1 MSDSHKPPPLI
12 RFGIFELD
20 TTAEELRRSGR
31 LVALTG
37 QPLRVLAYLAE
48 RPGEVISREDMQRA
62 IWGEDT
68 HVDFE
73 AGLSTCINQIR
84 AALGDRATSPRFI
97 ETLPRRGYRFIAP
110 VEARATVSATR
121 RSTWV
126 AVGIVVVLAGIAWWS
141 FTPARPIP
149 VAVFAVD
156 VDASTP
162 QLQPVSVSLTH
173 ALIGTLTSQLGAR
186 GRVASSIETQ
196 QLADVPLHEILRR
209 GTEYVLL
216 VTLRSAGGSVLVHV
230 KLVDRTGA
238 VSWASDRVMRLDEL
252 EREQLTI
259 ATEVSKQV
267 ATRITRG

>member
-1 MSDSHKPPPLI
+1 MSDFHKPPRLI

-20 TTAEELRRSGR
+20 VTAEELRRSGR

-84 AALGDRATSPRFI
+84 SALGDRATSPRFV

-110 VEARATVSATR
+110 VEARAAARVTKR
-121 RSTWV
+121 NTWV
-126 AVGIVVVLAGIAWWS
+126 AAGMLVVLVAIGWS
-141 FTPARPIP
+141 SFKSTQPIP

-173 ALIGTLTSQLGAR
+173 ALIGTLASQLGAR

-196 QLADVPLHEILRR
+196 QLGDVPLHEILRR
-209 GTEYVLL
+209 GTEYVLF
-216 VTLRSAGGSVLVHV
+216 VTLRSAGGSVLVHL

-238 VSWASDRVMRLDEL
+238 VSWASDRVMPLDQL